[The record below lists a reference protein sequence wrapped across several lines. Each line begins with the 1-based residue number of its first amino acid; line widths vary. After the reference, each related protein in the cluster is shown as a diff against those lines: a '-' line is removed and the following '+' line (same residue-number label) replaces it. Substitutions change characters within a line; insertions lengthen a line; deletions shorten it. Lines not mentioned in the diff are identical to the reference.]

1 MKKVVRILAFGLLFT
16 SCNSESTEEVSQHED
31 KAPEKI
37 ENCIYTYNPAKTD
50 LEWTAYK
57 FLRKAGVGG
66 TFKTINVKGD
76 LSGADAAAIIKSLS
90 FSIPIETTET
100 NNPDRNKK
108 IQEFFF
114 GNLAST
120 ELIKGKVV
128 ALGENG
134 TATLE
139 ITMNE
144 IAQEVE
150 GKYTLEDNVFT
161 YQTEIDVNNWN
172 AEAGLSAL
180 NDACKDLH
188 TDIENGDTESKLWP
202 DVTISFKT
210 ELTKTCD

>member
-1 MKKVVRILAFGLLFT
+1 MKKVFGILLTGLLLA
-16 SCNSESTEEVSQHED
+16 SCNTEGTSEVSTEEE

-37 ENCIYTYNPAKTD
+37 QNCIYTYNPAQTTLD
-50 LEWTAYK
+50 WTAYK

-66 TFKTINVKGD
+66 TFKTINVDGD
-76 LSGADAAAIIKSLS
+76 LSGADAVAIIKSLS

-120 ELIKGKVV
+120 ELISGKVTS
-128 ALGENG
+128 LGENG
-134 TATLE
+134 MATLE

-144 IAQEVE
+144 ITQEVE
-150 GKYTLEDNVFT
+150 GKYTMEDNVFT

-180 NDACKDLH
+180 NNECKDLH

-210 ELTKTCD
+210 ELTKRCD